1 MKHTLALLFSL
12 TLASPAFAQDPPPL
26 SIRPFFLVAE
36 QRFAASDSFDAVF
49 DTSRGPFFGGGVQVL
64 IADQFVIEVS
74 ASRFE
79 KTGERAFRTGAGSI
93 FRLGIPLTATIT
105 PLEITGGYR
114 FLFKSMP
121 SIRPYAAA
129 GLARYSYKETSDFAL
144 DGENVDVHHS
154 GYVVNGGVEIRLHR
168 WIAAAVDAEYS
179 HVTGIL
185 GTGGVSKQAGE
196 QDLGGVAARVKFI
209 VGR

>member
-1 MKHTLALLFSL
+1 VKSTLILLATLALA
-12 TLASPAFAQDPPPL
+12 TPAAAQDAPPF
-26 SIRPFFLVAE
+26 SIRPFFVAAE
-36 QRFAASDSFDAVF
+36 QSFAATQTFDATF
-49 DTSRGPFFGGGVQVL
+49 DQHTGPFYGGGLQAVIL
-64 IADQFVIEVS
+64 DHFIIEVG
-74 ASRFE
+74 ASRF
-79 KTGERAFRTGAGSI
+79 KKNGERAFLSGGKAYS
-93 FRLGIPLTATIT
+93 LGIPLTATIT

>member
-1 MKHTLALLFSL
+1 VKHTLALLFCL

-26 SIRPFFLVAE
+26 SIRPFFVAAA
-36 QRFAASDSFDAVF
+36 QTFTASDSFEAVF

-64 IADQFVIEVS
+64 IADQFVIEVG

-79 KTGERAFRTGAGSI
+79 KTGERAFRTNAGSI

-114 FLFKSMP
+114 FK
-121 SIRPYAAA
+121 IWQQVRPYVAA
-129 GLARYSYKETSDFAL
+129 GIGSFQYKETSDFGDEADIIDTRETGFVL
-144 DGENVDVHHS
+144 
-154 GYVVNGGVEIRLHR
+154 NGGAEVRLHR
-168 WIAAAVDAEYS
+168 WFGVAADVQYS
-179 HVTGIL
+179 RVKSIL
-185 GTGGVSKQAGE
+185 GAGGLSQQIGE
-196 QDLGGVAARVKFI
+196 DDLGGVSVRFKFI

>member
-1 MKHTLALLFSL
+1 VKHTLALLFSL

-114 FLFKSMP
+114 LKMWERV
-121 SIRPYAAA
+121 RPYVAA
-129 GLARYSYKETSDFAL
+129 GVGSFSYKETSDFSDEA
-144 DGENVDVHHS
+144 DTVDTRKT
-154 GYVVNGGVEIRLHR
+154 GFLLNGGAEVRLHR
-168 WIAAAVDAEYS
+168 WFGVAADVQYS
-179 HVTGIL
+179 RVKSIL
-185 GTGGVSKQAGE
+185 GAGGLSQEIGE
-196 QDLGGVAARVKFI
+196 DDLGGVSARFKFI